1 MNMFLIIAILALCG
15 NCEAFTGFVKTTSL
29 DKPLKARIL
38 STGHAVTAKTRL
50 YMGEEGEKF
59 SKDNDDFITKL
70 FGWAMPKPEDVGLN
84 RYTKDSLPE
93 NYPAVKDQWAE
104 PLASDKTESM
114 QLVRQVLARTNLEAR
129 ELKLAYSGNRDGWT
143 AKKFH
148 AKLDA
153 QGPCVVLCKTTEGDV
168 FGGYNPCGHVGLG
181 EARGSIAAF
190 LFVFKNRNTAERPI
204 KLRKIA
210 GAGMAQMDYETSG
223 PRFGPEGLTIP
234 LEGPLTS
241 AKLVRT
247 KLGLYYERMPDGG
260 NSLFLGKQ
268 MQGELTDLE
277 VFTGVWDEGERI
289 PYSGAMFFQVN

>member
-1 MNMFLIIAILALCG
+1 MAFCGGRQKVTFLR
-15 NCEAFTGFVKTTSL
+15 
-29 DKPLKARIL
+29 PLKAKIHMADGR
-38 STGHAVTAKTRL
+38 
-50 YMGEEGEKF
+50 EKF
-59 SKDNDDFITKL
+59 TSDNDDFITKL
-70 FGWAMPKPEDVGLN
+70 FGWAMPKPEAVGLN
-84 RYTKDSLPE
+84 RYTRDSLPE
-93 NYPAVKDQWAE
+93 NYPAVKDKFAQ

-114 QLVRQVLARTNLEAR
+114 ALVRQVLARTNLEKR
-129 ELKLAYSGNRDGWT
+129 ELKLAYSGNRDGFS

-153 QGPCVVLCKTTEGDV
+153 QGPCVVLCKTVDGDV

-190 LFVFKNRNTAERPI
+190 LFVFKDGDTTQRPI

-234 LEGPLTS
+234 LEGNLQS

-247 KLGLYYERMPDGG
+247 KLGLYYERMPDGS
-260 NSLFLGKQ
+260 NSLFRRRKQ
-268 MQGELTDLE
+268 MEGELEELE